1 MTQLFEIQTIE
12 GKGVGFVAT
21 KEIKRG
27 TVIFTESPQ
36 LDLALEEKGKIYDVE
51 FNPILLEKV
60 MSSFNRMK
68 KTDQEDYLKLHN
80 NFDHIHSLPPQKY
93 SLLKTE
99 LEMRRLSL
107 NSIEANKEKAEEM
120 IKIFN
125 IYGSNAFLNGVYLKM
140 SRLNHSCRP
149 NAEICSDSDVS
160 KPLNI
165 RAMSKIETGE
175 EIFISYKFAL
185 VSMNRKERREFLID
199 RKHFVCHCRF
209 CFEDAEDEN
218 DLKFYGMFRELENL
232 KIDRG
237 VGSATFE
244 ADDSYQAYIDCRK
257 GVDLCKELYKL
268 GKEKNL
274 SPQVLFDILVDG
286 FNFATIGFF
295 PNCEHE
301 AKERFRNDCGTFVKA
316 AGKFRKI
323 LANSI
328 LVDPEVGRM
337 QQILRNDYYKREMAE
352 VFRDD
357 RPGGP
362 ESTPPGWN
370 RVTDMS
376 QLDFPKLSVE
386 DIATLMKRK

>member
-21 KEIKRG
+21 KDIKRG

-60 MSSFNRMK
+60 VSSFNRMK

-80 NFDHIHSLPPQKY
+80 NFDNIHSLPPKKY

-165 RAMSKIETGE
+165 RAMSKIEAGE

-185 VSMNRKERREFLID
+185 VSMNRKERQEFLID

-209 CFEDAEDEN
+209 CFEDSEDEN

-237 VGSATFE
+237 VGSVTFE
-244 ADDSYQAYIDCRK
+244 SDDSYQAYLDCRK

-295 PNCEHE
+295 PNCEDE

-328 LVDPEVGRM
+328 VDPEVGRM